1 MTKRKKDLCNRG
13 QQKVVDF
20 LLVLLLIGLAV
31 FQIFLANSLSSKGRE
46 ISELDGK
53 KQVLLREQSVLSSL
67 LASLGSLDRIR
78 ADAVGAGML
87 EGVENFDYLIPPKVA
102 YRP

>member
-1 MTKRKKDLCNRG
+1 MTKRKKDLRNKG
-13 QQKVVDF
+13 QRKAVDF
-20 LLVLLLIGLAV
+20 LLVLLLAVLAV

-46 ISELDGK
+46 ISELDAR
-53 KQVLLREQSVLSSL
+53 KQILLREQSVLSSQ

-87 EGVENFDYLIPPKVA
+87 EGSENFDYLVPPKVA

>member
-13 QQKVVDF
+13 QRKAVDF
-20 LLVLLLIGLAV
+20 LLILLLSVLAV

-46 ISELDGK
+46 ISELDVR
-53 KQVLLREQSVLSSL
+53 KQVLLREQSVLASL

-87 EGVENFDYLIPPKVA
+87 EGIENFDYFVPPKVA